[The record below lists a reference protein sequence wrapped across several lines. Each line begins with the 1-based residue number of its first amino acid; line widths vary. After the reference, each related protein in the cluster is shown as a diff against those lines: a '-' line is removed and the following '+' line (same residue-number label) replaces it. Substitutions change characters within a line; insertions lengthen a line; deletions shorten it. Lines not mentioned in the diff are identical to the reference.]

1 MATLEQRV
9 SRIEGAYEHLATK
22 ADLSQLEN
30 RLISDINQL
39 ENRLVNDFNQL
50 ETRLI
55 KWMVGLQL
63 GSIVALAAI
72 VTAVATAIKLLD

>member
-22 ADLSQLEN
+22 ADLTQLEN
-30 RLISDINQL
+30 RLTSDI
-39 ENRLVNDFNQL
+39 NQL